1 MVYERYS
8 EGRLPRGRDGASV
21 RRGFSARRGRVEAIP
36 GAFERQ
42 STVPKRMPH
51 ARRCWRRLSREKGRK
66 LRFER
71 HGERARGRWSAEG
84 CKARRWRAGVIK
96 GALGRKK

>member
-1 MVYERYS
+1 M
-8 EGRLPRGRDGASV
+8 GRGSKE
-21 RRGFSARRGRVEAIP
+21 GFSAKERRAGAIP

-42 STVPKRMPH
+42 SNVPKRMPQE
-51 ARRCWRRLSREKGRK
+51 RRHRRRLSREKGRK

-96 GALGRKK
+96 GALGRQR